1 MKGDFNLSF
10 ENKLALLEPKIQE
23 IIEILDPTPDRSGV
37 KETPNRVAKAWL
49 YWTEGYTVDP
59 ETLLKQFDDGGEEY
73 DEYVCLRNIPFH
85 SHCEHHHAP
94 FFGHATIA
102 YIPDK
107 KIVGIS
113 KLARV
118 LDAYARRF
126 QVQER
131 ITVQVAN
138 TLQSA
143 LAPKGVAVHLTAEHM
158 CMSSRG
164 VRTHGTQT
172 VTTKFHGAFK
182 DDHMVRAE
190 FLASI
195 K

>member
-1 MKGDFNLSF
+1 MKGDFELSWD
-10 ENKLALLEPKIQE
+10 NKLSLLEPKFKE
-23 IIEILDPTPDRSGV
+23 ILEILDPNPERSGIR
-37 KETPNRVAKAWL
+37 ETPLRVAKAWQ
-49 YWTEGYTVDP
+49 YWTGGYFVDP
-59 ETLLKQFDDGGEEY
+59 EALLKEFDDGGEEY
-73 DEYVCLRNIPFH
+73 DEYVALRKIPFH
-85 SHCEHHHAP
+85 SHCEHHFAP
-94 FFGHATIA
+94 FHGHATIA

-107 KIVGIS
+107 RIVGIS

-138 TLQSA
+138 TLQA
-143 LAPKGVAVHLTAEHM
+143 RLKPKGVAVYLCAEHM

-164 VRTHGTQT
+164 VRTHGTET
-172 VTTKFHGAFK
+172 VTTKFYGAFK
-182 DDHMVRAE
+182 DDHKVRAE
-190 FLASI
+190 FLASV